1 MRMPCVPS
9 EACEQLP
16 LEEAVNK
23 MYLDADQSYNEAK
36 SKCELAEKQM
46 HKAESELKSETKRY
60 DIDKK
65 KYDADHSVADAQKKA
80 AESCKKCG
88 IDALNADTKQ
98 ALQSL
103 CDDQQK
109 HLTTDISPKITNG
122 EKLEEDLKGLRTEQE
137 TATKTLE
144 QMRVAS
150 EKAKQAVDGSKAK
163 IENNNRAI
171 AEHNADIAAAI
182 GEVEPLLADS
192 KWKHDWKN
200 EPLLFKKE
208 LEQAAADFASK
219 RSQQTSLEAQIEQ
232 AQRDNER
239 TANIIKQIQE
249 KASRLEQKPSLWS
262 RAKWRICLRAPT
274 VCCNAWAWWLLPL
287 LLPRAPQPKI
297 ATVWTSF

>member
-1 MRMPCVPS
+1 
-9 EACEQLP
+9 
-16 LEEAVNK
+16 
-23 MYLDADQSYNEAK
+23 MYLDADQSYNETK

-46 HKAESELKSETKRY
+46 REAESELKSETKRY
-60 DIDKK
+60 NTDKK

-98 ALQSL
+98 VLQSL

-109 HLTTDISPKITNG
+109 HLTTNISPKITNG
-122 EKLEEDLKGLRTEQE
+122 EKLEEELKGLRTEHE

-144 QMRVAS
+144 EMRVAS

-171 AEHNADIAAAI
+171 AEHNADIVAAI

-192 KWKHDWKN
+192 EWKHDWKN

-219 RSQQTSLEAQIEQ
+219 KANKPALKRKSNRHSATTSVPP
-232 AQRDNER
+232 
-239 TANIIKQIQE
+239 TSSSK
-249 KASRLEQKPSLWS
+249 SRKSKPIGAKPSLWL

-287 LLPRAPQPKI
+287 LQPRAPQPKI
-297 ATVWTSF
+297 ATV